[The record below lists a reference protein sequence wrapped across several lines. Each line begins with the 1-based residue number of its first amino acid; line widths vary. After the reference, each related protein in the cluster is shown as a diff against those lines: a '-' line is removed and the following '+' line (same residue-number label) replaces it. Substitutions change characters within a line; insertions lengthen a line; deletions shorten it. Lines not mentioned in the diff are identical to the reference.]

1 MPHLFDDPSALH
13 NFKQQHGFNVT
24 NANTIQPYLEE
35 CAFRRQLNEKLD
47 GIGIQEASRQSGLNT
62 YLIRE
67 LVDSKVLDLGVRA
80 LREAKAILEQEGL
93 AECLKYL
100 LDA

>member
-1 MPHLFDDPSALH
+1 M
-13 NFKQQHGFNVT
+13 
-24 NANTIQPYLEE
+24 E
-35 CAFRRQLNEKLD
+35 CAFRRQLNAQID
-47 GIGIQEASRQSGLNT
+47 TAGIQEASRQSGLNT

-93 AECLKYL
+93 AECLKCL

>member
-1 MPHLFDDPSALH
+1 MPNLFDDPSALH
-13 NFKQQHGFNVT
+13 NFKQRHGFNVT

-35 CAFRRQLNEKLD
+35 CAFRRQLNSQID
-47 GIGIQEASRQSGLNT
+47 AMGIQAASRLSGLNT

-80 LREAKAILEQEGL
+80 LREARGILEQEGL

>member
-1 MPHLFDDPSALH
+1 M
-13 NFKQQHGFNVT
+13 
-24 NANTIQPYLEE
+24 E
-35 CAFRRQLNEKLD
+35 CAFRRQLNAQID
-47 GIGIQEASRQSGLNT
+47 AAGIQEASRQSGLNT

-80 LREAKAILEQEGL
+80 LREARAILEQEGL

>member
-1 MPHLFDDPSALH
+1 
-13 NFKQQHGFNVT
+13 V
-24 NANTIQPYLEE
+24 E
-35 CAFRRQLNEKLD
+35 CAFRRQLNTQID
-47 GIGIQEASRQSGLNT
+47 AAGIQEASRQSGLNT